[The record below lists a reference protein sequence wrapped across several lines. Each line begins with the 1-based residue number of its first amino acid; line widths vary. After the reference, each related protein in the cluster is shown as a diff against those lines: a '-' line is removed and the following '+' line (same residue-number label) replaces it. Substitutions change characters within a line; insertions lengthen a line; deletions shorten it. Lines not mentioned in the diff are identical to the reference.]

1 LRSGILVL
9 EEINIAGNAS
19 YSSEGEKLAS
29 LKPIN
34 FIFGTN
40 GAGKT
45 TIARVINDPASYADC
60 TLTWKKG
67 QTLFCCVYNNDFVT
81 RSFAPQ
87 LSGIFTLGEAASDTL
102 EKIDKAKGRVKGL
115 ADDIAQLK
123 GTLGPADASSGKL
136 GELRTLRTQF
146 EADCWKIKG
155 KYDPHFKDAFT
166 GVRNSQAKFCD
177 KVLAELAV
185 NTAELVDFDELKTRS
200 AALFEEGLARHA
212 AIPIIDVTDL
222 LAIEGAP
229 VLAKKVVGK
238 EDVDV
243 AALIRRLGNS
253 DWVRQGLPYLGQG
266 SQCPFCQQDVKV
278 ELAAQLNAYFDET
291 YLNDIAAITCALGT
305 YEAVAN
311 TTLKKLEE
319 IVALDS
325 RHLDQELLRATV
337 DRLTARLAI
346 NKRLLEAK
354 KREPSASVKLEPLA
368 EAAEPVIAKIA
379 IANAAIAAHNALID
393 NLVVERRALIGQV
406 WKCLLDENGAT
417 IEKYRTEN
425 DALQKAVRSL
435 TGGLA
440 LKQDQL
446 NIAKAELHELEKT
459 VTSVQPTVS
468 AINGLLASF
477 GFSGFMLRTTGERDH
492 LYEIVRDGGDNAAAT
507 LSEGEKNFVCF
518 LYFYHLLHGSVSESD
533 VTSDRVA
540 VFDDPVSS
548 LDSDVLFI
556 VSTLIKRVLKEACDG
571 TGQIKQVFLLTHNV
585 YFHKEV
591 SFDYNRGSACKA
603 HETFWIVRKVEGVSK
618 IIGYNYNPIK
628 TSYELLWA
636 EVRNPNRSNIAIQ
649 NTLRRIIENYF
660 KILGNVDTDGIIGK
674 FDGKDQQ
681 VCASLFSWVNDGS
694 HSAHDDFYISSDDSV
709 VSRYLDVF
717 QRIFEKTDHLGHYK
731 MMMGPEELA
740 DPAQSTVTVTLA
752 ATA

>member
-1 LRSGILVL
+1 VL
-9 EEINIAGNAS
+9 KEIKIAGNAS

-45 TIARVINDPASYADC
+45 TISRVINDPASYASC
-60 TLTWKKG
+60 ALTWEKG
-67 QTLFCCVYNNDFVT
+67 QTLICRVYNQDFVT
-81 RSFAPQ
+81 HNFAPQ
-87 LSGIFTLGEAASDTL
+87 LPGIFTLGEAASDTL

-115 ADDIAQLK
+115 ADDVAQLK
-123 GTLGPADASSGKL
+123 GTLGPADASFGKL

-146 EADCWKIKG
+146 EADCWRIKA

-177 KVLAELAV
+177 KVLAELAA
-185 NTAELVDFDELKTRS
+185 NPAELVDVDELKTR
-200 AALFEEGLARHA
+200 AATLFEEGLECHA
-212 AIPIIDVTDL
+212 IIPIIDVTDL

-266 SQCPFCQQDVKV
+266 SQCPFCQQEVDA

-291 YLNDIAAITCALGT
+291 YLNDMTAIAGALTT
-305 YEAVAN
+305 YEVLADK
-311 TTLKKLEE
+311 TSKKLEE
-319 IVALDS
+319 IIALDS
-325 RHLDQELLRATV
+325 RHLDRELLRANV
-337 DRLTARLAI
+337 DRLTAVLAV

-354 KREPSASVKLEPLA
+354 KREPSVPVKLEPLA
-368 EAAEPVIAKIA
+368 EPAELVVAKIA
-379 IANAAIAAHNALID
+379 TANAAIAAYNALVD
-393 NLVVERRALIGQV
+393 NLVAERRALIGQV
-406 WKCLLDENGAT
+406 WKCLLDENSTT
-417 IEKYRTEN
+417 IENYRTES
-425 DALQKAVRSL
+425 DALQKAARSL
-435 TGGLA
+435 TAGIA
-440 LKQDQL
+440 SKQNQL
-446 NIAKAELHELEKT
+446 NIAKAELHELEKA

-468 AINGLLASF
+468 AINGLLVSF
-477 GFSGFMLRTTGERDH
+477 GFSGFMLRTAGERDH

-507 LSEGEKNFVCF
+507 LSEGEKSFVCF
-518 LYFYHLLHGSVSESD
+518 LYFYHLLRGSVSESD
-533 VTSDRVA
+533 VTSDRIV

-556 VSTLIKRVLKEACDG
+556 VSTLIKRVLKEACEG
-571 TGQIKQVFLLTHNV
+571 TGQIKQVFVLTHNV

-591 SFDYNRGSACKA
+591 SFDPNRGTTRKA

-636 EVRNPNRSNIAIQ
+636 EVRNPNRSNMAIQ

-660 KILGNVDTDGIIGK
+660 KILGNVDTDDIIAK
-674 FDGKDQQ
+674 FEGKDQQ
-681 VCASLFSWVNDGS
+681 VCVSLFSWVNDGS
-694 HSAHDDFYISSDDSV
+694 HSAHDDFYISSDNSV
-709 VSRYLDVF
+709 VSRYLEVF
-717 QRIFEKTDHLGHYK
+717 HRIFKKTGHLGHYK
-731 MMMGPEELA
+731 MMMGPEALA
-740 DPAQSTVTVTLA
+740 DHTQGAVTVALA